1 MARPVT
7 VGLDGSDESLAA
19 AGWAAHEACSRGAP
33 LRLVNAWPGPE
44 QTDLTPGREA
54 AWQYWSERALR
65 SARAE
70 LDADQPETT
79 IVTAQVSGLP
89 APVLLAEAERAQL
102 LVVGS
107 RSIGVV
113 TGFFLG
119 SVGLELA
126 ARSMTP
132 VVLVRADGH
141 EERHGERHG
150 DVVVGVEPHEPCDD
164 ILEFAFDAAARRDG
178 VLRAVHASRVPAIRG
193 DAPWVV
199 DVGLSDARKE
209 AEHALGEVLAPWRDK
224 FSELRVFEEVASD
237 SPARRLVASAA
248 GTALMVV
255 GRGPRRVGFGP
266 RLGPVTQAVAHHAA
280 CPVAVVP
287 QR

>member
-7 VGLDGSDESLAA
+7 VGLDGSPESLAA
-19 AGWAAHEACSRGAP
+19 AGWAAHEARSRDAP
-33 LRLVNAWPGPE
+33 LRLVNAWPVPDQKE
-44 QTDLTPGREA
+44 LTPGREA
-54 AWQYWSERALR
+54 AWQYWAECALR

-70 LDADQPETT
+70 LDADHPDMAILTDQIP
-79 IVTAQVSGLP
+79 GMP

-107 RSIGVV
+107 RSIGAVA
-113 TGFFLG
+113 GFFLG

-126 ARSMTP
+126 ARSVTP
-132 VVLVRADGH
+132 VVLVRADGR
-141 EERHGERHG
+141 EERHG
-150 DVVVGVEPHEPCDD
+150 DVVAGVEPCEPCEPCDD
-164 ILEFAFDAAARRDG
+164 ILEFAFNAAARRDG
-178 VLRAVHASRVPAIRG
+178 VLRAVYANRVPAIRG

-199 DVGLSDARKE
+199 DVGLCDAREE
-209 AEHALGEVLAPWRDK
+209 AEHSLGEVLAPWRDK
-224 FSELRVFEEVASD
+224 FPEVRVFEEVASD
-237 SPARRLVASAA
+237 SPARRLVGAA
-248 GTALMVV
+248 TGTALMVV

>member
-19 AGWAAHEACSRGAP
+19 AGWAAREARSRDAP

-44 QTDLTPGREA
+44 QKDLTPGREA

-70 LDADQPETT
+70 LDADHPETT
-79 IVTAQVSGLP
+79 ILTAQISGLP

-107 RSIGVV
+107 RSIGAVA
-113 TGFFLG
+113 GFFLG

-141 EERHGERHG
+141 EERHG
-150 DVVVGVEPHEPCDD
+150 DVVAGVEPHEPCDD
-164 ILEFAFDAAARRDG
+164 ILDFAFDAAARRDG
-178 VLRAVHASRVPAIRG
+178 VLRAVHADRVPAIRG

-224 FSELRVFEEVASD
+224 FPEVRVFEEVASD
-237 SPARRLVASAA
+237 SPARRLVTAAA

>member
-7 VGLDGSDESLAA
+7 VGLDGSPESLAA
-19 AGWAAHEACSRGAP
+19 AGWAAHEARSRDAP
-33 LRLVNAWPGPE
+33 LRLVNAWPVLDQKE
-44 QTDLTPGREA
+44 LTPGREA
-54 AWQYWSERALR
+54 AWQYWAERALS

-70 LDADQPETT
+70 LDAAHPDMAILTDQIP
-79 IVTAQVSGLP
+79 GMP

-107 RSIGVV
+107 RSIGAVA
-113 TGFFLG
+113 GFFLG

-126 ARSMTP
+126 ARSVTP
-132 VVLVRADGH
+132 VVLVRADGR
-141 EERHGERHG
+141 EERHG
-150 DVVVGVEPHEPCDD
+150 DVVAGVEPGEPCDD
-164 ILEFAFDAAARRDG
+164 ILEFAFDAAARRGG
-178 VLRAVHASRVPAIRG
+178 VLRAVYANRVPAIRG

-199 DVGLSDARKE
+199 DVGLCDAREE
-209 AEHALGEVLAPWRDK
+209 AEHSLGEVLAPWRDK
-224 FSELRVFEEVASD
+224 FPEVRVFEEVASD
-237 SPARRLVASAA
+237 SPARRLVGAAA

-266 RLGPVTQAVAHHAA
+266 RLGPVAQAVAHHAA